1 LVRVFNHWFSPR
13 KAAYFL
19 AEEAVL
25 VVALL
30 AGASLG
36 PVAAQGGGAATPV
49 APAVARAAL
58 ASLFFA
64 GALYLGDLY
73 DLHAAVRDRADGR
86 RLLRALGVATI
97 ALALADVALATVL
110 PGWMLHRSLVLAAA
124 GGAFGVIAAR
134 ALMPAV
140 VGSPTRVLFL
150 GAGLRARDL
159 ARAVEREADGLWE
172 VVGFALPPPGGGGG
186 GEIAVAEHLVRTGPV
201 EEIARRLRAQVVVVA
216 MEDRRE
222 GLPVEALLAIRTRG
236 GRVVDDV
243 GFAEAALQR
252 IPLALV
258 RPSALIF
265 EEGFRVSRATRVA
278 KRLTDVAVAAA
289 MLVVL
294 APVMAFAAL
303 LVLVTD
309 GRPVLYAQERTGRA
323 GRAYRIRKFRTMRRD
338 AEELGAAWAT
348 EEDPRVLPV
357 GRFLRRS
364 RLDELPQLWNV
375 LRGDMSL
382 VGPRPEREVFLSALK
397 ARWPLFR
404 LRELVKPG
412 LSGWAQLKYGYG
424 STLEEQGR
432 KLEYDLY
439 YIKNTS
445 LFLDLVCLLATAKVV
460 LLGRGAR

>member
-1 LVRVFNHWFSPR
+1 VVRVFNHWVSPR
-13 KAAYFL
+13 KAVFFL

-30 AGASLG
+30 AGAALG
-36 PVAAQGGGAATPV
+36 PVAATGGGAAAAPVTP
-49 APAVARAAL
+49 AIARAAL

-73 DLHAAVRDRADGR
+73 DVHAAVRDRADGR

-97 ALALADVALATVL
+97 ALALADVALATVV
-110 PGWMLHRSLVLAAA
+110 PGWMLHRSLVLAAT
-124 GGAFGVIAAR
+124 GGALGVLAAR

-150 GAGLRARDL
+150 GAGPRARDL

-172 VVGFALPPPGGGGG
+172 VVGFALPPGAVAHAVPDHLVRSGSID
-186 GEIAVAEHLVRTGPV
+186 EIAVQV
-201 EEIARRLRAQVVVVA
+201 RAQVVVVA
-216 MEDRRE
+216 LEDRRE
-222 GLPVEALLAIRTRG
+222 RLPLEALLSLRTRG

-243 GFAEAALQR
+243 SFAEAALQR

-265 EEGFRVSRATRVA
+265 EEGFRVSRATRAA
-278 KRLTDVAVAAA
+278 KRAVDVAGAVAL
-289 MLVVL
+289 LVVL
-294 APVMAFAAL
+294 APVMALVAGAVLLADGAPAL
-303 LVLVTD
+303 
-309 GRPVLYAQERTGRA
+309 YQQERTGQG
-323 GRAYRIRKFRTMRRD
+323 GRTYRIRKFRTMRRD
-338 AEELGAAWAT
+338 AEARGAAWAT
-348 EEDPRVLPV
+348 DGDPRILPL
-357 GRFLRRS
+357 GRFLRRA

-382 VGPRPEREVFLSALK
+382 VGPRPEREVFLRELK
-397 ARWPLFR
+397 ARYPLFR
-404 LRELVKPG
+404 LRELSKPG

-424 STLEEQGR
+424 STVEEQGR

>member
-1 LVRVFNHWFSPR
+1 MVRVFNHWFSPR

-58 ASLFFA
+58 ASMFFA

-110 PGWMLHRSLVLAAA
+110 PSWMLHRSLVLAAS

-150 GAGLRARDL
+150 GAGPRARDL

-172 VVGFALPPPGGGGG
+172 VVGFALPPGGGGG
-186 GEIAVAEHLVRTGPV
+186 GAIAVPEHLVQTGPV
-201 EEIARRLRAQVVVVA
+201 EEVARRLRAQVVVVA

-222 GLPVEALLAIRTRG
+222 GLPVEALLGIRTRG

-265 EEGFRVSRATRVA
+265 EEGFRVSRATRAV
-278 KRLTDVAVAAA
+278 KRLTDLAVAAA

-294 APVMAFAAL
+294 APVMALAAL

-323 GRAYRIRKFRTMRRD
+323 GRTYRIRKFRTMRRD
-338 AEELGAAWAT
+338 AENLGAAWAT
-348 EEDPRVLPV
+348 DQDPRVLPV
-357 GRFLRRS
+357 GRLLRRS

-382 VGPRPEREVFLSALK
+382 VGPRPEREVFLRELK

-424 STLEEQGR
+424 STMEEAGR

-445 LFLDLVCLLATAKVV
+445 FFLDLVCLLATAKVV

>member
-1 LVRVFNHWFSPR
+1 VVRVFNHWVSPR
-13 KAAYFL
+13 KAVYFL

-36 PVAAQGGGAATPV
+36 PVAATGGAAGTPV
-49 APAVARAAL
+49 APAVTRAAL

-73 DLHAAVRDRADGR
+73 DVHAAVRDRADGR

-110 PGWMLHRSLVLAAA
+110 PGWMLHRSLVLAAT
-124 GGAFGVIAAR
+124 GGALGVLAAR
-134 ALMPAV
+134 GLMPAV

-150 GAGLRARDL
+150 GAGPRARDL

-172 VVGFALPPPGGGGG
+172 VVGFAPPPGAR
-186 GEIAVAEHLVRTGPV
+186 ERAVPAHVVREGPL
-201 EEIARRLRAQVVVVA
+201 EEVVRRARAQVVVVA
-216 MEDRRE
+216 LEDRRAT
-222 GLPVEALLAIRTRG
+222 LPLETLLALRTRG
-236 GRVVDDV
+236 GRVDDV
-243 GFAEAALQR
+243 SFAEAALQR

-265 EEGFRVSRATRVA
+265 EEGFRVSRATRAA
-278 KRLTDVAVAAA
+278 KRAVDLLGALGLLVLLAPA
-289 MLVVL
+289 MLAV
-294 APVMAFAAL
+294 AL

-309 GRPVLYAQERTGRA
+309 GRPVLYTQERTGQG

-338 AEELGAAWAT
+338 AEHLGAAWAT
-348 EEDPRVLPV
+348 DRDPRVLPV
-357 GRFLRRS
+357 GRFLRRA

-382 VGPRPEREVFLSALK
+382 VGPRPEREVFLRELT
-397 ARWPLFR
+397 ARYPLFR
-404 LRELVKPG
+404 LRELAKPG

-424 STLEEQGR
+424 STVEEQGR

>member
-13 KAAYFL
+13 KAVYFL

-36 PVAAQGGGAATPV
+36 PVAAQGAATGTPV
-49 APAVARAAL
+49 TPAVARAAL

-97 ALALADVALATVL
+97 ALALADLALGAVL

-150 GAGLRARDL
+150 GAGSRARDL
-159 ARAVEREADGLWE
+159 ARAVEREADGLFE
-172 VVGFALPPPGGGGG
+172 VVGFAVPSGARGPH
-186 GEIAVAEHLVRTGPV
+186 AVPEHLVKAGAI
-201 EEIARRLRAQVVVVA
+201 EETARRLRAQVVVVA
-216 MEDRRE
+216 MEDRRAR
-222 GLPVEALLAIRTRG
+222 LPLESLLALRTRG

-243 GFAEAALQR
+243 SFAEAALQR
-252 IPLALV
+252 IPLAFV

-265 EEGFRVSRATRVA
+265 EEGFRVSRATRAA
-278 KRLTDVAVAAA
+278 KRLTDVVVAAT
-289 MLVVL
+289 MLVL
-294 APVMAFAAL
+294 LGPVMALAAL
-303 LVLVTD
+303 AVLVTD
-309 GRPVLYAQERTGRA
+309 GRPALYVQERTGQG
-323 GRAYRIRKFRTMRRD
+323 GRTYRMRKFRTMRRD
-338 AEELGAAWAT
+338 AEERGAAWAT
-348 EEDPRVLPV
+348 ARDPRVLPV

-364 RLDELPQLWNV
+364 RIDELPQLWNV

-382 VGPRPEREVFLSALK
+382 VGPRPEREVFLQELK
-397 ARWPLFR
+397 SRWPLFR

-424 STLEEQGR
+424 STVEEQGR

-460 LLGRGAR
+460 LLGKGAR

>member
-1 LVRVFNHWFSPR
+1 VVRVFNHWVSPR
-13 KAAYFL
+13 KAVYFL

-36 PVAAQGGGAATPV
+36 PVAATGGVSGTPV
-49 APAVARAAL
+49 APAVTRAAL

-73 DLHAAVRDRADGR
+73 DVHAAVRDRADGR

-97 ALALADVALATVL
+97 ALALADLALTTVL
-110 PGWMLHRSLVLAAA
+110 PAWMLHRSLVLAAT
-124 GGAFGVIAAR
+124 GGVLGVLAAR
-134 ALMPAV
+134 GLMPAV

-150 GAGLRARDL
+150 GAGQRARDL

-172 VVGFALPPPGGGGG
+172 VVGFAPPPGSA
-186 GEIAVAEHLVRTGPV
+186 ERAVPTHLLREGALEEVVRRV
-201 EEIARRLRAQVVVVA
+201 RAQIVVVA
-216 MEDRRE
+216 LEDRRAT
-222 GLPVEALLAIRTRG
+222 LPLETLLALRTRG
-236 GRVVDDV
+236 GKVVDDV
-243 GFAEAALQR
+243 SFAEAALQR

-265 EEGFRVSRATRVA
+265 EEGFRVSRATRAA
-278 KRLTDVAVAAA
+278 KRAVDVLGA
-289 MLVVL
+289 LGLLLVL
-294 APVMAFAAL
+294 APVMLAVAL

-309 GRPVLYAQERTGRA
+309 GRPVLYVQERTGQG

-338 AEELGAAWAT
+338 AEHLGAAWAT
-348 EEDPRVLPV
+348 DGDPRVLPV
-357 GRFLRRS
+357 GRFLRKA
-364 RLDELPQLWNV
+364 RLDELPQLWNI

-382 VGPRPEREVFLSALK
+382 VGPRPEREVFLRELT
-397 ARWPLFR
+397 ARYPLFR
-404 LRELVKPG
+404 LRELAKPG

-424 STLEEQGR
+424 STVEEQGR